1 MQYKAPSAH
10 QSFYIHWP
18 FCPYKCHFCPFVAI
32 AGHDQFMAQY
42 HTALKKEIL
51 DFVAQ
56 SPEKPVLETIYIGGG
71 TPSTWPDELLLDTSG
86 TLREV
91 CNLDNLAEF
100 TLEINPGTVRTEQFA
115 VWQECGIN
123 RLSIGVQSQKDEVLK
138 KLNRHQKLSDVL
150 FLLDQASKVFDNIS
164 VDIILGLPGVSD
176 ADWRDLLKQLV
187 TWPITHVSLYFLTV
201 HEDTALHFQVQKNRV
216 VLPPDDEVVALFYW
230 SRDFLQ
236 DAGFMHYELSSFARP
251 GRESKHNTVYW
262 ERKPYKGFGIGACS
276 FDGQRRFQNEK
287 NLFKYMQNID
297 ENKNIN
303 ISAEGL
309 SIEQIR
315 LEKLMLGL
323 RRSKGVSCE
332 AILEDMP
339 LEMQNDFKFR
349 VSELVKQQYLAEKD
363 GVLNLTPQGLVVE
376 NEIVSQLMR

>member
-1 MQYKAPSAH
+1 
-10 QSFYIHWP
+10 
-18 FCPYKCHFCPFVAI
+18 VAI

-42 HTALKKEIL
+42 HDALKKEIL
-51 DFVAQ
+51 NFVEQ
-56 SPEKPVLETIYIGGG
+56 SPAKPILETIYIGGG
-71 TPSTWPDELLLDTSG
+71 TPSTWPDDLLLDTSG

-115 VWQECGIN
+115 VWKECGIN

-150 FLLDQASKVFDNIS
+150 SLLDQASKVFDNIS
-164 VDIILGLPGVSD
+164 VDIILGLPGVSA
-176 ADWRDLLKQLV
+176 ADWRDLLNQLV
-187 TWPITHVSLYFLTV
+187 TWPIQHVSLYFLTV

-216 VLPPDDEVVALFYW
+216 VLPPDEEVVELYYW
-230 SRDFLQ
+230 SRDFLR
-236 DAGFMHYELSSFARP
+236 DAGFVHYELSSFARP
-251 GRESKHNTVYW
+251 GRESKHNTIYW

-276 FDGQRRFQNEK
+276 FDGQGRFQNEK
-287 NLFKYMQNID
+287 NLFKYMQSMQ
-297 ENKNIN
+297 ENKNII

-309 SIEQIR
+309 SAEQIR

-323 RRSKGVSCE
+323 RRSKGVE
-332 AILEDMP
+332 NQEILEGMP
-339 LEMQNDFKFR
+339 LEMKDIFESR
-349 VSELVKQQYLAEKD
+349 VSELVKQQYLVRED
-363 GVLNLTPQGLVVE
+363 GRLNLTPRGLVVE